1 MKYIYSFLVM
11 FLFINSAYSQD
22 FEQTLDRATVDNF
35 FAIQDRLNSLA
46 DESDQ
51 VAESVSEY
59 MSIMLCIAPWII
71 NGWSNEDITI
81 KELIDSVA
89 EAEQPEIITQL
100 FDEYH
105 IKNGYYQSVIAGFI
119 INVLIYENI
128 FLGKSPELL
137 RIFLGGI
144 PDDIDSDTYLERV
157 NRFLSSFDDNDVALV
172 REYMDAI
179 VQEIISRW
187 ELFTS
192 LDN

>member
-1 MKYIYSFLVM
+1 MKYLYSFLVM
-11 FLFINSAYSQD
+11 FLFINTVYSQD
-22 FEQTLDRATVDNF
+22 FDQVLDRATMDNF
-35 FAIQDRLNSLA
+35 IVIEDRLNSLA

-59 MSIMLCIAPWII
+59 MSIMLCIAPWIF
-71 NGWSNEDITI
+71 NGWSEEDITI
-81 KELIDSVA
+81 KEMIDSVA

-119 INVLIYENI
+119 INVLIYENVL
-128 FLGKSPELL
+128 LGKFPELMGNPSED
-137 RIFLGGI
+137 F
-144 PDDIDSDTYLERV
+144 DKKDIDTYLERV

-179 VQEIISRW
+179 VQEWISRL
-187 ELFTS
+187 EYLRR
-192 LDN
+192 